1 MSEIFKKVPN
11 IITILRIFLSPIFIV
26 LFGKAILNN
35 DLSLMVIFYVLILFM
50 SLTDILDGYL
60 ARKYKIVSNFGK
72 IYDPLADKIL
82 IFSSFGLIYYVCG
95 LIIVIMPLKWV
106 HGLKIKILLIILFC
120 LLIFISILRDVII
133 TILRFL
139 AKKKGLLLDADKYGK
154 LKTIFQ
160 FITIHSFF
168 LAIIFSSLDIHSES
182 NYDIIVNSLY
192 LISFFSVIISFY
204 YSMISAFNYV
214 KQYREEVK

>member
-1 MSEIFKKVPN
+1 MPEILKKVPN
-11 IITILRIFLSPIFIV
+11 IITILRILLSPIFIV
-26 LFGKAILNN
+26 LFGKAILNS

-95 LIIVIMPLKWV
+95 LIIVIMPLTWG
-106 HGLKIKILLIILFC
+106 HGLKIKILLILLFC

-133 TILRFL
+133 TMLRFL
-139 AKKKGLLLDADKYGK
+139 AKKKGLLVDADKYGK

-192 LISFFSVIISFY
+192 LISFFSAIISFY

>member
-50 SLTDILDGYL
+50 SLTDLLDGYL

-95 LIIVIMPLKWV
+95 LIIVIIPLTWG
-106 HGLKIKILLIILFC
+106 HGLKIKILLILFYC
-120 LLIFISILRDVII
+120 LLIFISILRDIII

-139 AKKKGLLLDADKYGK
+139 AKKKGL
-154 LKTIFQ
+154 
-160 FITIHSFF
+160 
-168 LAIIFSSLDIHSES
+168 
-182 NYDIIVNSLY
+182 
-192 LISFFSVIISFY
+192 
-204 YSMISAFNYV
+204 
-214 KQYREEVK
+214 

>member
-1 MSEIFKKVPN
+1 
-11 IITILRIFLSPIFIV
+11 
-26 LFGKAILNN
+26 
-35 DLSLMVIFYVLILFM
+35 
-50 SLTDILDGYL
+50 
-60 ARKYKIVSNFGK
+60 
-72 IYDPLADKIL
+72 
-82 IFSSFGLIYYVCG
+82 
-95 LIIVIMPLKWV
+95 MPLTWG
-106 HGLKIKILLIILFC
+106 HGLKIKILLILFYC

-192 LISFFSVIISFY
+192 LFFPVTSKLKLLIFGCS
-204 YSMISAFNYV
+204 S
-214 KQYREEVK
+214 KKLLGLE